1 VHVAKNQISPKSMKL
16 FLSVAVVSFHDHV
29 VCCFFNISLVL
40 IVKSFFFKIQENMFR
55 PDFVCSSEAAAFSSE
70 FEANFKAGKFS
81 EVYGGPEENG
91 NN

>member
-1 VHVAKNQISPKSMKL
+1 
-16 FLSVAVVSFHDHV
+16 
-29 VCCFFNISLVL
+29 
-40 IVKSFFFKIQENMFR
+40 MFR

-81 EVYGGPEENG
+81 EVYGGPEENK

>member
-1 VHVAKNQISPKSMKL
+1 LFYGLLNSGLYFKL
-16 FLSVAVVSFHDHV
+16 K
-29 VCCFFNISLVL
+29 L
-40 IVKSFFFKIQENMFR
+40 IR